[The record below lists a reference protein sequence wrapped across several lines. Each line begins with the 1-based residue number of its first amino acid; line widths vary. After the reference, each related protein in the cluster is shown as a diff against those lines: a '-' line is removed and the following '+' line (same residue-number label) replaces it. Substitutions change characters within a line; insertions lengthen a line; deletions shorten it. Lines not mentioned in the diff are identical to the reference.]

1 MQLTYSLQIE
11 PMCKTFLCFY
21 AAISYEFLGR
31 AAHLYSRNK
40 VPLLHQALDSFF
52 DCGATLPRLISLPKL
67 PRDSDSP
74 EFSSYLTPPETPQYT
89 PEDFL
94 IWVDTPE
101 QASPERPALIRS
113 MTQMIDLSLSNPD
126 DDPFVSDSGSERAT
140 SFTLTL
146 PKHRAAPKHAIGREN
161 VNISPPKTPRR
172 SNDPTKKYRLTPS
185 PLRIH
190 KAARAKACAVIYED
204 GDSDDEV
211 GVSPRP
217 KPLPLQTTS
226 VNKLNIK
233 AQTTSPITTIPLL
246 TGGSSPCES
255 STPSSIYSRDPD
267 GHKEVDVD
275 VTPAHAARI
284 VRFNRGVE
292 FLREQTSTNIIEIQ
306 QHVDRVK
313 DIQRARRARQM
324 QRSASFW
331 SFRPVTDEIG
341 EEYIEE
347 KEEKQQEMQ
356 QQEDQKPEPEPSMD
370 QFGNILYKETK
381 QQRIVRLRADGWSTV
396 GVRSSNSTWKGA
408 RYYQE
413 FCNMVLTEL
422 SLDN

>member
-1 MQLTYSLQIE
+1 MTSSLQIE
-11 PMCKTFLCFY
+11 PRCKTFLCFY

-31 AAHLYSRNK
+31 AAHLYSYNK
-40 VPLLHQALDSFF
+40 VPLLHQALDSFL

-67 PRDSDSP
+67 ARDPDSP
-74 EFSSYLTPPETPQYT
+74 EFNSYLTPPKTPQYT
-89 PEDFL
+89 PENFL

-113 MTQMIDLSLSNPD
+113 MTQMIDLSLSNLD
-126 DDPFVSDSGSERAT
+126 DDPFVSDSGSDCAT

-146 PKHRAAPKHAIGREN
+146 PKHRVAPNHAIDSES
-161 VNISPPKTPRR
+161 IKLSPPKPSRK
-172 SNDPTKKYRLTPS
+172 SKDPKEKYRLTPS

-190 KAARAKACAVIYED
+190 KDARTKAYAVIYED
-204 GDSDDEV
+204 NDSDDEID
-211 GVSPRP
+211 VSPRP

-226 VNKLNIK
+226 ASKLNIK
-233 AQTTSPITTIPLL
+233 AQATSATTTTPLL
-246 TGGSSPCES
+246 TDGSSPCKF
-255 STPSSIYSRDPD
+255 STPSSVYSRDRD
-267 GHKEVDVD
+267 GHKELDVN
-275 VTPAHAARI
+275 VTPAHAVRI

-292 FLREQTSTNIIEIQ
+292 FLREQISTNIIEIQ
-306 QHVDRVK
+306 QHVDQVK
-313 DIQRARRARQM
+313 EIQHARRARQM
-324 QRSASFW
+324 QRSTSFW
-331 SFRPVTDEIG
+331 SFRPTTDDMG
-341 EEYIEE
+341 EEDIEE
-347 KEEKQQEMQ
+347 REKKQQN
-356 QQEDQKPEPEPSMD
+356 DQRREPEPSMD

-413 FCNMVLTEL
+413 LCNMVLTEL